1 VQFPLIQGNLS
12 SIQRLEIFDLYKG
25 FIMDF
30 TLDFEKPVSELEN
43 QIRVLREASHS
54 PNIDISHEIEA
65 LQSKVN
71 RMLEDIYTKLTP
83 WERTQLSRHPQ
94 RPHTI
99 DYIDKIVTD
108 FHEVHG
114 DRRFSDDP
122 SMITGFGFID
132 GRKVAVIGIEKG
144 RKTQDKIKRNFG
156 MANPEGYRKALRIM
170 NLASQFQIPVVTFVD
185 TPGAYPG
192 IGAEERGQ
200 ALAIAQNLEEMF
212 NIKSPIVSIIIGE
225 GGSGGAL
232 GIAIADKVFMMEYS
246 IYSVISPESCA
257 SILWSDP
264 KMAET
269 AANSLQ
275 LSPNKALELK
285 VIDGIIKEPAGGA
298 HRHPEQAIQKVK
310 DYITQNLASLASL
323 DLDLMMQMRFEKF
336 REMGNTTL
344 VLDNQ
349 EENKG

>member
-1 VQFPLIQGNLS
+1 
-12 SIQRLEIFDLYKG
+12 
-25 FIMDF
+25 MDF
-30 TLDFEKPVSELEN
+30 TLEFEKPVSELEH
-43 QIRVLREASHS
+43 QIRILKEASNS

-71 RMLEDIYTKLTP
+71 RMLEEIFAKLSP
-83 WERTQLSRHPQ
+83 WERTQLSRHPH
-94 RPHTI
+94 RPHSI
-99 DYIDKIVTD
+99 DYIDKIFTD
-108 FHEVHG
+108 FHEIHG

-122 SMITGFGFID
+122 SMVTGFGYID
-132 GRKVAVIGIEKG
+132 GKKVAVIGIEKG

-170 NLASQFQIPVVTFVD
+170 NLASQFQIPIVTFVD

-200 ALAIAQNLEEMF
+200 ALAIAENLQEMF
-212 NIKSPIVSIIIGE
+212 NIKSPIISVIIGE

-246 IYSVISPESCA
+246 VYSVISPESCA
-257 SILWSDP
+257 SILWSDS

-269 AANSLQ
+269 AANALQ
-275 LSPNKALELK
+275 LSPNKALDLK

-298 HRHPEQAIQKVK
+298 HRYPDQAIQKVK
-310 DYITQNLASLASL
+310 ETIVQNLKTLSSL
-323 DLDLMMQMRFEKF
+323 DQDVMMQMRFEKF
-336 REMGNTTL
+336 RQMGNTTL
-344 VLDNQ
+344 TIDNST
-349 EENKG
+349 ELKG

>member
-1 VQFPLIQGNLS
+1 M
-12 SIQRLEIFDLYKG
+12 E
-25 FIMDF
+25 F
-30 TLDFEKPVSELEN
+30 TLDFEKPISELEN
-43 QIRVLREASHS
+43 QIRILKEASNT

-65 LQSKVN
+65 LQNKVN
-71 RMLEDIYTKLTP
+71 RMLEEIYTKLTP
-83 WERTQLSRHPQ
+83 WERTQLSRHPN
-94 RPHTI
+94 RPHAI
-99 DYIDKIVTD
+99 DYIEKIVTD

-122 SMITGFGFID
+122 SMITGFGFVD
-132 GRKVAVIGIEKG
+132 GKKVAIIGIEKG

-170 NLASQFQIPVVTFVD
+170 NLASQFQLPIITFVD

-212 NIKSPIVSIIIGE
+212 NIKAPIISVIIGE

-232 GIAIADKVFMMEYS
+232 GVAIADKVFMMEYS
-246 IYSVISPESCA
+246 VYSVISPESCA

-298 HRHPEQAIQKVK
+298 HRYPDQAIQKVK
-310 DYITQNLASLASL
+310 EMLNQSLISLANQ
-323 DLDLMMQMRFEKF
+323 DLDYLMQMRFEKF
-336 REMGNTTL
+336 RQMGNATL
-344 VLDNQ
+344 TLDNS
-349 EENKG
+349 EDMKG

>member
-1 VQFPLIQGNLS
+1 
-12 SIQRLEIFDLYKG
+12 
-25 FIMDF
+25 MDF
-30 TLDFEKPVSELEN
+30 TLEFERPVSELEN
-43 QIRVLREASHS
+43 QIRVLKEASHT
-54 PNIDISHEIEA
+54 PNIDITHEIEA
-65 LQSKVN
+65 LQAKVN
-71 RMLEDIYTKLTP
+71 RMLEEIYTKLTP
-83 WERTQLSRHPQ
+83 WERTQLSRHPN
-94 RPHTI
+94 RPHAI
-99 DYIDKIVTD
+99 DYIEKIISD

-122 SMITGFGFID
+122 SMITGFGYID
-132 GRKVAVIGIEKG
+132 GKKVAVIAIEKG

-170 NLASQFQIPVVTFVD
+170 NLASQFGIPVITFVD

-212 NIKSPIVSIIIGE
+212 NVKAPIISIIIGE

-232 GIAIADKVFMMEYS
+232 GIAIADKVWMMEYS
-246 IYSVISPESCA
+246 VYSVISPESCA

-275 LSPNKALELK
+275 LSPNKAFELK

-298 HRHPEQAIQKVK
+298 HRHADQAIVKVK
-310 DYITQNLASLASL
+310 EAILESLQSLESL

-336 REMGNTTL
+336 RQMGNNTL
-344 VLDNQ
+344 TIDSS
-349 EENKG
+349 EESKG

>member
-1 VQFPLIQGNLS
+1 
-12 SIQRLEIFDLYKG
+12 
-25 FIMDF
+25 MDF
-30 TLDFEKPVSELEN
+30 TLEFERPVSELEN
-43 QIRVLREASHS
+43 QIRELKQASLQK
-54 PNIDISHEIEA
+54 NIDISHEINA
-65 LQSKVN
+65 LQAKVD
-71 RMLEDIYTKLTP
+71 RMLEEIFVKLTP
-83 WERTQLSRHPQ
+83 WERTQLSRHPS
-94 RPHTI
+94 RPHAI
-99 DYIDKIVTD
+99 DYIEKIITD

-122 SMITGFGFID
+122 SMITGFGYID
-132 GRKVAVIGIEKG
+132 GQKVAVVAIEKG
-144 RKTQDKIKRNFG
+144 RKTSEKIKRNFG

-170 NLASQFQIPVVTFVD
+170 QMASQFQIPVVTFVD

-200 ALAIAQNLEEMF
+200 ALAIAENIEEMF
-212 NIKSPIVSIIIGE
+212 NIKAPIISVVIGE

-246 IYSVISPESCA
+246 VYSVISPESCA

-275 LSPNKALELK
+275 LSPNKAFELK

-298 HRHPEQAIQKVK
+298 HRHSEEAISKVK
-310 DYITQNLASLASL
+310 ETIVANLDALKRV
-323 DLDLMMQMRFEKF
+323 DLDVLMQKRFEKF
-336 REMGNTTL
+336 RQMGNLTL
-344 VLDNQ
+344 KLDNS
-349 EENKG
+349 EEGKA